1 VNDLITVLRQA
12 TPSVGVRAW
21 HNHRSEPFGGVSAH
35 KTIEIAWLDGGGR
48 PPEYTVL
55 SRPLVVTPASVVVVP
70 AEAEHLTMIAPGAR
84 AKVLALHPSVVEEMA
99 DAMGVGPE
107 LEPSVANQDGRLLR
121 LCNHIFEEA
130 VVQAMGHDLV
140 LEALTEAL
148 AVELLRADGARPPKP
163 TPRVADIRIRRA
175 IAFVDASYAEPL
187 SLDAIAKVAGM
198 SRYHFGRVFE
208 AQVGKS
214 PYRYLVDVRIAR
226 ASALLRTGRVSVTE
240 AALSVGFNDLGRF
253 GRAFRARHGVTPS
266 EALAANRRKSG
277 PAIVPLSGSLSGA
290 LPGMQGT
297 ARLA

>member
-1 VNDLITVLRQA
+1 VNDLITVLHQA

-35 KTIEIAWLDGGGR
+35 KTIEIAWLDGGKA
-48 PPEYTVL
+48 PEYTVL
-55 SRPLVVTPASVVVVP
+55 SRPLMVTPASVVVVP

-99 DAMGVGPE
+99 DAMGVRPE
-107 LEPSVANQDGRLLR
+107 LEPAVSEGRILR
-121 LCNHIFEEA
+121 LCKHIFEEA
-130 VVQAMGHDLV
+130 VERAMGHDLV

-148 AVELLRADGARPPKP
+148 AVELLRTEGARPPRP

-226 ASALLRTGRVSVTE
+226 AASILRTGRVSVTE

-253 GRAFRARHGVTPS
+253 GRAFRARHGITPS
-266 EALAANRRKSG
+266 EALAASRRKSG
-277 PAIVPLSGSLSGA
+277 PVSGTQA
-290 LPGMQGT
+290 T